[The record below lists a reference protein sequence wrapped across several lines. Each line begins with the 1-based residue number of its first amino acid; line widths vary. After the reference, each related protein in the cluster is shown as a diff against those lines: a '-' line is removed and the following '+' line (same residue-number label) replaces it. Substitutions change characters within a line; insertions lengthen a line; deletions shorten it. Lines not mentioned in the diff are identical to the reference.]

1 MSYFLCLS
9 IPSHLDH
16 VHDRFAPLELKE
28 ISNTPFGKAVCGQ
41 KKGSVAYL
49 ITLRSTSTDLLDK
62 GNSKNHAS
70 QLIVEMVKT
79 LLQANHSVSL
89 LVHFFSGRVASE
101 VVLFSGR
108 ERMSQDDFRVRFPD
122 IDDDVRYTI
131 IP

>member
-28 ISNTPFGKAVCGQ
+28 ISHTPFGKAVCGQ
-41 KKGSVAYL
+41 NIRNVAYL

-62 GNSKNHAS
+62 GNRKNVSSH
-70 QLIVEMVKT
+70 LIIEMVRT

-89 LVHFFSGRVASE
+89 LVHFFSGRVVSE
-101 VVLFSGR
+101 VVSLSGR
-108 ERMSQDDFRVRFPD
+108 ERMAQDDFCVRFPD
-122 IDDDVRYTI
+122 IDEDVRYTI
-131 IP
+131 IR

>member
-9 IPSHLDH
+9 IPSNLDH
-16 VHDRFAPLELKE
+16 VHERFAPLELKE

-41 KKGSVAYL
+41 KKRSVAYL

-62 GNSKNHAS
+62 GNSNNVSSH
-70 QLIVEMVKT
+70 LIVEMVKT

-89 LVHFFSGRVASE
+89 LVHFFRGRVASE
-101 VVLFSGR
+101 VVSLSGR
-108 ERMSQDDFRVRFPD
+108 ERMAQDDFCVKFPD
-122 IDDDVRYTI
+122 IDNDVRYTI